1 MKNEY
6 CYTVIIIFLPVIEWN
21 EAWIWGSK
29 PLEILFYKRF
39 CGQDNVN
46 VDFLVFNIDIA
57 GVYT

>member
-6 CYTVIIIFLPVIEWN
+6 CYTVIIFSLSLN
-21 EAWIWGSK
+21 EAGIWGSK
-29 PLEILFYKRF
+29 PLKIIFYKRF

>member
-1 MKNEY
+1 MLLHFY
-6 CYTVIIIFLPVIEWN
+6 YFLPVIEWN

-29 PLEILFYKRF
+29 PLKIIFCKRF